1 MRSINVRKLSYLPL
15 AALILSGSSLLAG
28 SPRSTVGPPAAQSE
42 TSSPSSAEASRLLK
56 EVRTIAYSL
65 ERDAATLESYT
76 FSRLHWQTHADQ
88 LRLAR
93 EHINAIGDRLESLQ
107 AIRSTAAPWQ
117 QQAIGAIVPV
127 ATQLAARTEAAINH
141 LNENRGYLLAPEYT
155 DHLSTIADHSDQLK
169 DSINVFL
176 EMASAQEKLDSLRE
190 KAAALES

>member
-1 MRSINVRKLSYLPL
+1 MRSINVRKLSYLPM

-28 SPRSTVGPPAAQSE
+28 SPRSAVGPPAVQSE
-42 TSSPSSAEASRLLK
+42 TSSSSSAEASRLLK

-76 FSRLHWQTHADQ
+76 FGRLHWQTHADQ

-93 EHINAIGDRLESLQ
+93 EHINAIGDRLKSLQ

-117 QQAIGAIVPV
+117 QQAIRSIVPV

-141 LNENRGYLLAPEYT
+141 LNENRGHLFAPEYT
-155 DHLSTIADHSDQLK
+155 GHLRAIADHSDQLK
-169 DSINVFL
+169 ESVNVFL
-176 EMASAQEKLDSLRE
+176 EMASTQEKLDSLRE
-190 KAAALES
+190 KTAALES